1 MPNSL
6 MQINLPEVV
15 AEVTALVARYET
27 ALVTN
32 DVGVL
37 DELFWESPH
46 TLRYGASENLYGYD
60 AIKAFRAGR
69 SPANLQRVVRRTA
82 VATFGKDFATTNIEF
97 QRVGE
102 ARVGRQSQTWVRMPQ
117 GWRVVAA
124 HISLIEESR
133 RT

>member
-1 MPNSL
+1 

-37 DELFWESPH
+37 DELFWQSPH

-102 ARVGRQSQTWVRMPQ
+102 ARVGRQSQTWVRMPH

>member
-1 MPNSL
+1 

-15 AEVTALVARYET
+15 AEVTLNVARYEA

-32 DVGVL
+32 DVAVL

-60 AIKAFRAGR
+60 AIKAFRARR
-69 SPANLQRVVRRTA
+69 SPANLQRLVRHTA
-82 VATFGKDFATTNIEF
+82 VTTFGRDFATANIEF
-97 QRVGE
+97 QRMGE

-124 HISLIEESR
+124 HISLMEESR
-133 RT
+133 RP

>member
-1 MPNSL
+1 

-15 AEVTALVARYET
+15 AEVTAMVAHYET

-32 DVGVL
+32 DVAVL
-37 DELFWESPH
+37 DELFWMSRH
-46 TLRYGASENLYGYD
+46 TVRYGACENLYGHD

-69 SPANLQRVVRRTA
+69 SPANLQRLVRHAA
-82 VATFGKDFATTNIEF
+82 VTTFGRDFATANIEF
-97 QRVGE
+97 QRMGE

-124 HISLIEESR
+124 HISLMEESR
-133 RT
+133 RL